1 MKKLLCMLLIASC
14 SLFLSCEDTN
24 SQLFNIMLEIK
35 AQNDKLI
42 NEVKDLQS
50 KSDLLISELRASAA
64 KQQEL
69 LEKVT
74 DLQKQLTTIL
84 TQIGLLN
91 QELKNQNADLQ
102 KVRTQLADLQS
113 KYQTIVEE
121 LVELRKLSLVLSE
134 IEKLKL
140 QLNKLDQQ
148 YVTISANMIDNKAK
162 LDALR
167 IQITA
172 IQNQIAESLNRI
184 SQLTSLLSNQGVD
197 IKSIL
202 SQISLLKDKIDEL
215 KTDLSNLIKRLS
227 PITLSVANL
236 DFESAEIQDTTKWQ
250 YVAVLFHTDRRTE
263 IYINGVKKVDNY
275 RSNVN
280 YNFTKLY
287 LGASYFTSFTDFYN
301 GTLDEL
307 RISNRIRSQ
316 KEIQDYYTISNGA
329 DGVQRNARQKLD
341 NSTIGLWHF
350 DESSPRNNFLNSVTG
365 TNAGTLFGNTK
376 FIKGI
381 SGNSLYFDGITG
393 LADCN
398 FNLPETNMTIEFWFK
413 TSTKKSGTLIQ
424 PYGMYSSNIQIHPN

>member
-1 MKKLLCMLLIASC
+1 MKKLLSVLLITSC
-14 SLFLSCEDTN
+14 TLFLSCEDTN

-215 KTDLSNLIKRLS
+215 KTDLSNLIKGMS
-227 PITLSVANL
+227 PKIGDNFQGGVIIHLFQKGESGYVDGEQHGIISSTIDQTLNSNSSYYPGETGCMWQNGIYNSAGQTTIFNLTNANGTAL
-236 DFESAEIQDTTKWQ
+236 GSGGKNTNLIL
-250 YVAVLFHTDRRTE
+250 AV
-263 IYINGVKKVDNY
+263 
-275 RSNVN
+275 SQQ
-280 YNFTKLY
+280 TKLPFPAAT
-287 LGASYFTSFTDFYN
+287 LARQYN
-301 GTLDEL
+301 GGGFKDWSLPSKDEL
-307 RISNRIRSQ
+307 YKQFQHKNKI
-316 KEIQDYYTISNGA
+316 GGFA
-329 DGVQRNARQKLD
+329 
-341 NSTIGLWHF
+341 NSW
-350 DESSPRNNFLNSVTG
+350 
-365 TNAGTLFGNTK
+365 
-376 FIKGI
+376 
-381 SGNSLYFDGITG
+381 
-393 LADCN
+393 
-398 FNLPETNMTIEFWFK
+398 
-413 TSTKKSGTLIQ
+413 
-424 PYGMYSSNIQIHPN
+424 